1 MQKAG
6 EGAPEE
12 GVQIT
17 LELIDSIKK
26 KQGIHGI
33 HIMTLGWEA
42 IVERIVKESGLLINN
57 CLSSTRNKDVL

>member
-33 HIMTLGWEA
+33 HIMTLGWEP
-42 IVERIVKESGLLINN
+42 IVKRIVNESGLQ
-57 CLSSTRNKDVL
+57 